1 MNQSNQRTLGAI
13 LYEDFEPLDLY
24 GPIEMFGLL
33 APELKIVTVAEEPGA
48 VGSFAG
54 VKTIAEF
61 GFDECPSLNLILLP
75 GGIGSSQQVENS
87 ALLGFLRD
95 RTRSAEITMSV
106 CTGSAILAK
115 AGLLDGRH
123 ATSNKQ
129 LFKHATD
136 QSDKV
141 HWVAEAR
148 WVEDGPYV
156 TSSGVSAGTDMA
168 LAVISRLYGRERA
181 EQIAAFA
188 EYSWQSEPHKDPF
201 HKYLNHGDLQQLLVA
216 FGRA

>member
-106 CTGSAILAK
+106 CV
-115 AGLLDGRH
+115 R
-123 ATSNKQ
+123 
-129 LFKHATD
+129 D
-136 QSDKV
+136 QRFWRRQGCLMAV
-141 HWVAEAR
+141 MPPR
-148 WVEDGPYV
+148 
-156 TSSGVSAGTDMA
+156 TSSSSNTRPTKVTRCTGWRKRGGSRTDRM
-168 LAVISRLYGRERA
+168 SRRRA
-181 EQIAAFA
+181 FQRVPTWL
-188 EYSWQSEPHKDPF
+188 SP
-201 HKYLNHGDLQQLLVA
+201 
-216 FGRA
+216 